1 MHFDRSEPGTANDF
15 QAASAELI
23 LDSHLRLLQ
32 RPLLPDSPGMAI
44 ARRLYHA
51 SFVVLAHDGT
61 RDPVFFYANLC
72 AQQLFE
78 MSWQNMVSL
87 PSRLSAEPLAQAER
101 RRLLD
106 RVSQHGWIDDYSGVR
121 VAASGRRFRI
131 AAATVWNLLD
141 ETGTA
146 VGQAAAFARWQ
157 RLD

>member
-1 MHFDRSEPGTANDF
+1 
-15 QAASAELI
+15 
-23 LDSHLRLLQ
+23 
-32 RPLLPDSPGMAI
+32 
-44 ARRLYHA
+44 
-51 SFVVLAHDGT
+51 
-61 RDPVFFYANLC
+61 
-72 AQQLFE
+72 
-78 MSWQNMVSL
+78 MSWQKMVSL
-87 PSRLSAEPLAQAER
+87 PSRRSAEPRAQAER